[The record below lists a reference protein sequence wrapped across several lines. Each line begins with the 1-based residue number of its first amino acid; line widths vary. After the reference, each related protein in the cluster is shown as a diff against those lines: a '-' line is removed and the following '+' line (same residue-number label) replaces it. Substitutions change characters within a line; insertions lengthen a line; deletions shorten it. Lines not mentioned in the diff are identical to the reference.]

1 MSRPRSE
8 ARRPAP
14 SAETP
19 ADGELLV
26 RHRGGDGAAFAEF
39 VARYRRIVYGYLVRC
54 GVEDAARDDVF
65 QEIFASIHRAAATYQ
80 PERPLKP
87 WVFTIVANTVRSHHR
102 KTRRHSRAL
111 SPAEFQP
118 HGSSASD
125 SHQLAEARETAAWIE
140 RAIAALPVAQREVV
154 ALCCIEQLPQDDVA
168 AALGMPVNTVKTH
181 LRRARIALAQGLARR
196 VAAQRREV
204 SQ

>member
-8 ARRPAP
+8 ALRPAP

-19 ADGELLV
+19 ADGELLI
-26 RHRGGDGAAFAEF
+26 RHRSGDGAAFGDL

-54 GVEDAARDDVF
+54 GVEDAARDDLF
-65 QEIFASIHRAAATYQ
+65 QEIFAAIHRAASTYQ

-87 WVFTIVANTVRSHHR
+87 WVLTIVANTVRSHHR
-102 KTRRHSRAL
+102 KARRRTSAL
-111 SPAEFQP
+111 SPTAFP
-118 HGSSASD
+118 PDGSPAPD
-125 SHQLAEARETAAWIE
+125 SHQLAEARETAGWIE
-140 RAIAALPVAQREVV
+140 RSIAALPVAQREVV
-154 ALCCIEQLPQDDVA
+154 TLCCIEQLPQDDVA

-181 LRRARIALAQGLARR
+181 LRRARLALAQALARR
-196 VAAQRREV
+196 TAAQRREV